1 MKQYNKK
8 YTSDVEVIQSNRRF
22 IFCLVWDIEGNLL
35 GDNILIV
42 HVYLL
47 RLKCCIRYK
56 VVIMKFKKFLLV
68 IRKNNNSIVVPL
80 CRKNSSCFIKYFLG
94 CYNKIECSVKL

>member
-1 MKQYNKK
+1 MKKKDTTKKKIKRFIVGIVLDVLILKMKQYNKK
-8 YTSDVEVIQSNRRF
+8 YTSDGEVIQSNRRF

-47 RLKCCIRYK
+47 RSKC
-56 VVIMKFKKFLLV
+56 
-68 IRKNNNSIVVPL
+68 
-80 CRKNSSCFIKYFLG
+80 
-94 CYNKIECSVKL
+94 KI